1 MQKNLLIGEYEHT
14 LDEKKRISLPK
25 TFRGALGKRV
35 VVTRGLD
42 NCLFVYSH
50 EEWKKVA
57 EKLQS
62 LSFVQAET
70 RGFSRFMLSGAA
82 EVDVDAAGRILL
94 PDHQK
99 EYAGLKKKVVFA
111 GVSDRVEVWDTDR
124 WRAYKHRIDKDA
136 EKLAKKLGEIGAL

>member
-1 MQKNLLIGEYEHT
+1 MIGEYEHR

-25 TFRGALGKRV
+25 QFRSALGRRV

-42 NCLFVYSH
+42 NCLFVYARPAW
-50 EEWKKVA
+50 EKVA

-82 EVDVDAAGRILL
+82 EVDVDDVGRILI

-99 EYAGLKKKVVFA
+99 QYAGLAKKVVFA
-111 GVSDRVEVWDTDR
+111 GVSDRVEIWDAER
-124 WRAYKHRIDKDA
+124 WHRYKSRIDKDA
-136 EKLAKKLGEIGAL
+136 ERLAKRLGEIGAL